1 MIKKVI
7 LDKADRLYHFPFDLE
22 DYFPRK
28 TLRTSERK
36 MATIDLGHFR
46 WPIAA
51 EERNYQESPLELAT
65 AEDIF
70 RLKTALADWL
80 RKEYSLTIDPY
91 REIFIGHGIRR
102 TIFDLCLAFI
112 EYGDIVLCPEPGL
125 PAYRRGII
133 AAGGVPVSYPLSDR
147 TEFKP
152 SFKRLSIKLG
162 KSARIMFLNN
172 PHNPLG
178 TILDETD
185 LAELVRVASKENIF
199 IINDSAYGSLAKE
212 KYIPILTIPG
222 GDKVALEVFSFSYA
236 FGLKY
241 LPFGFAV
248 GPSSIIAGL
257 ESITRTTGLFIP
269 RAWVEYALGGIKS
282 YPSAD
287 LTNTRKNIDQSRL
300 AAREMAEQLSWKVN
314 GSDSAPFLWLR
325 IPGRRDS
332 ASFAT
337 ALFRRRKILVLP
349 GNALGESCD
358 GYVRLSLTAMAEEF
372 RAAGERMTRRLIGR
386 EKKGE

>member
-1 MIKKVI
+1 MIKKVV

-28 TLRTSERK
+28 TLRTSEKRT
-36 MATIDLGHFR
+36 ATIDLGHFR
-46 WPIAA
+46 WPIAEA
-51 EERNYQESPLELAT
+51 EWNYHESPLELAA
-65 AEDIF
+65 AEDII
-70 RLKTALADWL
+70 RLKAALADWL
-80 RKEYSLTIDPY
+80 RKEYSLKIDPY

-125 PAYRRGII
+125 PAYRRCTI
-133 AAGGVPVSYPLSDR
+133 AAGGVPVSYPISER

-152 SFKRLSIKLG
+152 SFKRLSVKLG
-162 KSARIMFLNN
+162 KLARIMFLNN

-178 TILDETD
+178 TVLDETD

-212 KYIPILTIPG
+212 KYVSLLAIPG

-241 LPFGFAV
+241 LPFGFAL
-248 GPSSIIAGL
+248 GPSAIIAGL

-269 RAWVEYALGGIKS
+269 RAWVEYALSGINS

-300 AAREMAEQLSWKVN
+300 TAREMAEQFSWKVV

-332 ASFAT
+332 ASYAA

-349 GNALGESCD
+349 GNAFGESCD
-358 GYVRLSLTAMAEEF
+358 GYVRLSLTATPDEF
-372 RAAGERMTRRLIGR
+372 RAASERLTRGLIRRGN
-386 EKKGE
+386 KGE